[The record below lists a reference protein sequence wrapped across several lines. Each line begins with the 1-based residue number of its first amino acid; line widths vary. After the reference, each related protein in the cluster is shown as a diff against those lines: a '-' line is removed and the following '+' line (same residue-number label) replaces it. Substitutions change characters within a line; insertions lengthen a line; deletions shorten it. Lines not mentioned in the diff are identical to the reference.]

1 MRNKIPKE
9 EKKKSTS
16 VKINSD
22 VVDLF
27 DKYVEEQGI
36 KNKSKFIED
45 IIISELKNK
54 IYRETYIRIRKIFRT
69 C

>member
-9 EKKKSTS
+9 EKKKPTS

-45 IIISELKNK
+45 IINSELKKK
-54 IYRETYIRIRKIFRT
+54 IE
-69 C
+69 